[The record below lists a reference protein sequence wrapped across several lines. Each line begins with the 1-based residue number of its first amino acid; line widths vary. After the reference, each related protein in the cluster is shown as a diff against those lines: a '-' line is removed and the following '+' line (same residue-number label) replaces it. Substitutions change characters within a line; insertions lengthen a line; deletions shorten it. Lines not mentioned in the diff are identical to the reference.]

1 MSKKVIIIG
10 AGAAGLMAAGVAG
23 KLGAEVVLIEKN
35 PQPGKKLNITG
46 KGRCNVTNNCDADEL
61 MKNIP
66 KNSRFMYSAF
76 SAFSPQDTMAFF
88 ENLGVMLK
96 TERGYRVF
104 PESDNAH
111 DITDALVRFAKMNG
125 AKIIHDTVVQ
135 IKTENGNVCGVKTVS
150 GEFSCDSVIVATGGV
165 SYPLT
170 GSTGDGYA
178 FARECGHTVTEPQGS
193 LVPLVGETDLCKSAQ
208 GLTLKNITLT
218 AKNAQGKV
226 LFSELGEMLFTHF
239 GISGPLALSA
249 SAHMRDFENERYHV
263 CLDLK
268 PGLLHEKLEERIL
281 RDVEEKKNKDI
292 QNLLRGLLP
301 ARMINIVLKKAGID
315 GETKANAM
323 TREMRRCLRDTLKEL
338 RIDIDG
344 KRPVSE
350 AIITSGGVNVKE
362 INPKTMESKIV
373 HGLYFAGE
381 VLDVDAYTGGFNL
394 QIAWSSAYSA
404 GMYAAQEI

>member
-178 FARECGHTVTEPQGS
+178 FA
-193 LVPLVGETDLCKSAQ
+193 K
-208 GLTLKNITLT
+208 
-218 AKNAQGKV
+218 
-226 LFSELGEMLFTHF
+226 
-239 GISGPLALSA
+239 
-249 SAHMRDFENERYHV
+249 
-263 CLDLK
+263 
-268 PGLLHEKLEERIL
+268 
-281 RDVEEKKNKDI
+281 
-292 QNLLRGLLP
+292 
-301 ARMINIVLKKAGID
+301 
-315 GETKANAM
+315 
-323 TREMRRCLRDTLKEL
+323 
-338 RIDIDG
+338 
-344 KRPVSE
+344 
-350 AIITSGGVNVKE
+350 
-362 INPKTMESKIV
+362 
-373 HGLYFAGE
+373 
-381 VLDVDAYTGGFNL
+381 
-394 QIAWSSAYSA
+394 
-404 GMYAAQEI
+404 